1 MTDAS
6 RFAGRTAL
14 VTGAGSG
21 IGFAIA
27 ERLAREGARVA
38 IADRDPAAA
47 DAAVRRLAGSPARAL
62 AVTMDVADEAAVEG
76 GFRQAESEAGP
87 VDILVNSAGI
97 AGPTA
102 TTIADYGAADFDLVY
117 RINLRGSF
125 LTARAAVR
133 SMLAR
138 KRGRIVLIASIAG
151 KDGNPGMIGYSATK
165 AGVIGMVKALGKEY
179 AESGISING
188 IAPAVVR
195 TPLLDKVAPAQVAY
209 MTERIPMKRLGTVDE
224 VAALACWI
232 ASDECSFTTG
242 FTFDCS
248 GGRAVY

>member
-1 MTDAS
+1 MTAAHQ
-6 RFAGRTAL
+6 RFAARIAL
-14 VTGAGSG
+14 VTGAASG

-27 ERLAREGARVA
+27 ERLAREGARVV
-38 IADRDPAAA
+38 IADRDAAA
-47 DAAVRRLAGSPARAL
+47 AAAAAQRLGDARAL
-62 AVTMDVADEAAVEG
+62 PIAMDIADEASVAD
-76 GFRQAESEAGP
+76 GFRAAEAQAGP
-87 VDILVNSAGI
+87 LDIVVNSAGI
-97 AGPTA
+97 TGPTA
-102 TTIADYGAADFDLVY
+102 TTIADYGVAEFDLVY
-117 RINLRGSF
+117 RVNLRGSF

-133 SMLAR
+133 GMLPR
-138 KRGRIVLIASIAG
+138 RRGRIVLMASIAG

-179 AESGISING
+179 AESGITING

-195 TPLLDKVAPAQVAY
+195 TPLLDQVAPAQVAY
-209 MTERIPMKRLGTVDE
+209 MSERIPMKRLGTVDE

-232 ASDECSFTTG
+232 ACDECSFTTG